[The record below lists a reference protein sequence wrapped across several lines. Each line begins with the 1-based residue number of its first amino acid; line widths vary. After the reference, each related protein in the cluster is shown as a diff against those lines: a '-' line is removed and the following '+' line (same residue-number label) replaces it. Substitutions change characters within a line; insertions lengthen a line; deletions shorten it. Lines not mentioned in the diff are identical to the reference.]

1 MQKKNDTFSISLENI
16 KNISFDKYDKNF
28 TFIVDGKIYKTSRFY
43 ADLISPVVNKYHYTD
58 ETINEITIH
67 TMKRNHTNKQEEEKD
82 YFSDFLKLNTFKEQD
97 IDDSH
102 REHYLE
108 YFLQL
113 GNMDEYFRLY
123 TSFFTKITTAN
134 IVDRLLFIFN
144 NQHLNGNEEI
154 TENLLKYAA
163 INFEN
168 ISNDE
173 KKKLDID
180 IISLILNN
188 SNLKLKD
195 EDSLLDFVLD
205 MIEIDD
211 KYSVLFEYVMF
222 SNVKYKTLE
231 RFTLKFDLDFMN
243 VKIWNKICDRLLL
256 QNPSNNEN
264 KQIIQKPKE
273 KDFNNVFFL

>member
-1 MQKKNDTFSISLENI
+1 
-16 KNISFDKYDKNF
+16 
-28 TFIVDGKIYKTSRFY
+28 
-43 ADLISPVVNKYHYTD
+43 
-58 ETINEITIH
+58 
-67 TMKRNHTNKQEEEKD
+67 MKRNHTNKQEEEKD

-273 KDFNNVFFL
+273 KDFNNVFFLFF